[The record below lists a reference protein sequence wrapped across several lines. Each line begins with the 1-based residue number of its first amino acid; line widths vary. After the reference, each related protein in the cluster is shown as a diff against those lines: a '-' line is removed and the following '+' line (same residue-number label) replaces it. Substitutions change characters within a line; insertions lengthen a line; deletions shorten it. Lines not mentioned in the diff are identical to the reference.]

1 MEEPFIDGY
10 ALIKKKLTN
19 WVETLVEMLP
29 NLMVAF
35 LVLLFFYFLAK
46 TFRKLTARFLSKVLK
61 NDTIVGVI
69 SLFVQYFILF
79 EGLFI
84 ALNALELDQT
94 VTQLLAGAGIIGLGL
109 SFAFQSIATNLIS
122 GIIIAA
128 QRPLRNG
135 DLIESNGLMGV
146 VESIDLRV
154 VKMKTFTGEHIL
166 IPSKDIIE
174 NPLTNYSYAKGRK
187 VHMVVGVSY
196 GEDLEKVEKV
206 TLAAVNGISE
216 RDQSKEILLAY
227 RSFDDSS
234 ISFDLY
240 FWVENNNVHD
250 FLKSRSAAVKA
261 IKMAYDAHNITIPF
275 PIRTLDF
282 GIKGGKQLD
291 EVVLQSQQQ
300 GHE

>member
-1 MEEPFIDGY
+1 
-10 ALIKKKLTN
+10 
-19 WVETLVEMLP
+19 MLP

-35 LVLLFFYFLAK
+35 LVLVFFYYLGKFARRGTAKFLG
-46 TFRKLTARFLSKVLK
+46 RMLK
-61 NDTIVGVI
+61 NDTIVRVI
-69 SLFVQYFILF
+69 ALFVQYFILF

-128 QRPLRNG
+128 QRPLRTG
-135 DLIESNGLMGV
+135 DLIETNGLLGV
-146 VESIDLRV
+146 VEGIDLRV
-154 VKMKTFTGEHIL
+154 VKMRTFTGEHIL
-166 IPSKDIIE
+166 IPSKNIIE
-174 NPLTNYSYAKGRK
+174 NPLRNYSYVKGRK

-196 GEDLEKVEKV
+196 GEDLDKVEQV
-206 TLAAVNGISE
+206 TLEAVRGIQE
-216 RDQSKEILLAY
+216 RDQTKEVQLAY
-227 RSFDDSS
+227 KSFDDSS

-240 FWVENNNVHD
+240 YWVENNEVFD
-250 FLKSRSAAVKA
+250 YLQSRSAAVKA
-261 IKMAYDAHNITIPF
+261 IKKAYDANDITIPF

-291 EVVLQSQQQ
+291 EVKWN
-300 GHE
+300 GEKKP